1 MGGLT
6 LEKLLEIVHGLALLA
21 DAPEM
26 LLLLSSSRMYI
37 GGSIIVLV
45 LGLLFALFAEV
56 RDALLVVGVLW
67 HFLIF

>member
-26 LLLLSSSRMYI
+26 LLFLSSARMYI
-37 GGSIIVLV
+37 GGSVIALV
-45 LGLLFALFAEV
+45 LGLQFALFAEV
-56 RDALLVVGVLW
+56 
-67 HFLIF
+67 